1 MKSAPFTLSAP
12 VNLEEAIAS
21 FREGGMYSKF
31 IAGSQSLGP
40 MLNLRLSQPDNL
52 ISLRNLSELREV
64 ADLVD
69 SIFIGAG
76 ITHAEIEDVR
86 ADLDWEPRIS
96 PQTGIL
102 MTIKK
107 YIK

>member
-40 MLNLRLSQPDNL
+40 MLNLRLSQPNNL
-52 ISLRNLSELREV
+52 ISLR
-64 ADLVD
+64 
-69 SIFIGAG
+69 G
-76 ITHAEIEDVR
+76 
-86 ADLDWEPRIS
+86 
-96 PQTGIL
+96 
-102 MTIKK
+102 
-107 YIK
+107 